1 MRSGDVIARA
11 AWCIVAVLLVIAI
24 VNVVVL
30 RRSEPLLGLWD
41 ADYAGRYQMPAP
53 VALDERLASELFRDK
68 PLVLVPGATDTPA
81 SNSCRELF
89 RYYGLDAARLETAS
103 RAGNPQSPCAP
114 GQVITIPL
122 DGDR

>member
-1 MRSGDVIARA
+1 MRRGAVIARA
-11 AWCIVAVLLVIAI
+11 AWCIVTVLLVIAI
-24 VNVVVL
+24 VNLVVG
-30 RRSEPLLGLWD
+30 RRTEPLLGLWD
-41 ADYAGRYQMPAP
+41 ADDAGRYRMPAP
-53 VALDERLASELFRDK
+53 VALDEQLARELLRDK

-103 RAGNPQSPCAP
+103 RAGNPQSGCMP

-122 DGDR
+122 DNDR